1 MHKLKRLLRVSM
13 ACTAL
18 LTYALITVGL
28 ARAQT
33 ETVLYS
39 FSGPDGAYAFSGVLL
54 NNGSWYGTTYH
65 GGLPGCDDVFGT
77 GCGIVYKLTRKG
89 KETVVYRFTGGVDGS
104 GPIGELIR
112 DSAGNVYGTTSG
124 GLGSAYG
131 YGTVFKID
139 RLGNQTTLYG
149 FKGGAD
155 GKLPIGSLVRD
166 KDGNLYGET
175 ERGGT
180 FNSGT
185 VFELTASGSEI
196 VLYTFTGGA
205 DGGSPYGGLVRD
217 SKGNLY
223 GTTGGGGNGYGTVF
237 KVTPSGSEKVLYSF
251 LGGTDG
257 KFSKWGLVRDSKGNL
272 YGTTQVGGAFD
283 NGVVFKVTPTGS
295 ETVLYSFASTP
306 EGFRGPNARLI
317 LGKDGNLYG
326 TSPSGG
332 SCQTLGDCGVVFQ
345 VTMDGIERVLYS
357 FADSPDGSG
366 PSSRLFR
373 DAKGTIYG
381 TTTSGGNHLCG
392 NPNGHSGCGVV
403 FKLVP

>member
-1 MHKLKRLLRVSM
+1 
-13 ACTAL
+13 
-18 LTYALITVGL
+18 
-28 ARAQT
+28 
-33 ETVLYS
+33 
-39 FSGPDGAYAFSGVLL
+39 
-54 NNGSWYGTTYH
+54 
-65 GGLPGCDDVFGT
+65 
-77 GCGIVYKLTRKG
+77 
-89 KETVVYRFTGGVDGS
+89 
-104 GPIGELIR
+104 
-112 DSAGNVYGTTSG
+112 
-124 GLGSAYG
+124 
-131 YGTVFKID
+131 VFKID